1 MDTPNQLAIESFSCS
16 WLSSSRPSL
25 DSLDLDLDRHPG
37 TLSPPQDFYF
47 DVPAS
52 DDHEF
57 AHADELFS
65 LGVIKSVLFDAP
77 ISQTPPANSGTVSRD
92 IPPRWSL
99 LRRWRK
105 SFLQTIW
112 RCFRCVGPFLVRLA
126 NSRWCTRVDDID
138 RRKSRDMGWHSPRES
153 SLFPTYSSAN
163 CLAVDDSR
171 AESPI
176 YEAVLHCKRSIEKYS
191 VPVDETTTADDRT
204 RLAGGG
210 GQRGGVNY
218 RSNVCILPLRRPP
231 SLPTS
236 SLESATYPMIS
247 PLANWRESLEK
258 ISLAVHDDEDD
269 EIYGPSDADDP
280 DRRNSH
286 SFSHSTSGSRSPLS
300 NGIDSLYHVETEQC
314 KAEIKRL
321 QESEA
326 EIKALAINYAA
337 LLKERE
343 DQISRLNKENGFLKQ
358 SLDSTTSSLNNL
370 RMSTNAS
377 TMPKET
383 GDLSPNR
390 QLKGGQFKIRSGG
403 SPGPNGI
410 ASKQDIMSNGTR
422 HTGKYDSLHGKEKDL
437 ADLLEEKNRSLSALK
452 SNYDSEVKELKEEV
466 EKERSDLAKIRVELR
481 EERQMNQNFLKEIQS
496 LKDERNNTVITLNQL
511 RHELNAK
518 IAEVE
523 RLQVKMSN
531 GKGMDG
537 SVEGLK
543 RTITSLEKE
552 NTNLKTEKNDL
563 EIALRASMNPSSLGA
578 SSISNEEASSSE
590 RYAKEE
596 LERSVAKF
604 EMDLKEARQERDKAL
619 RQLSRLKQH
628 LLDKESEESE
638 KMDEDRKI
646 IEELREKTAYQNS
659 QILQLENALEQ
670 AKASQDQLK
679 ILSNSDAL
687 KHKEIVDELN
697 RKLANTASL
706 VEAKNME
713 ILNLQT
719 ALGQYYAE
727 IEAKGRL
734 ERDLTL
740 AREESMKFSELLKGA
755 ENMAIASQREKEEI
769 LGKLSDAEKAL
780 IEGNNRVNKLEDDNA
795 KLRRVV
801 EQSMTRL
808 NRMSVDSDYL
818 VDRRIVIKLLV
829 TYFQR
834 NHSKE
839 VLDLMVRMLGFSEE
853 DKQRIGVAQH
863 GAGKGVV
870 RGVLGIPGRLV
881 GGILGGSS
889 AEAPINMVSDNQ
901 SIADLW
907 VDFLLSESEEREK
920 RDRLAA
926 RPESSAAETS
936 GRSAGAAATAGSPFP
951 DNRTVAAPPQPG
963 FSRFSSSLN
972 QSPAAYPSNSRHLE
986 QYGSE
991 FSTVPLS
998 STESTSWTSRPL
1010 PRY

>member
-1 MDTPNQLAIESFSCS
+1 
-16 WLSSSRPSL
+16 
-25 DSLDLDLDRHPG
+25 
-37 TLSPPQDFYF
+37 
-47 DVPAS
+47 
-52 DDHEF
+52 
-57 AHADELFS
+57 
-65 LGVIKSVLFDAP
+65 
-77 ISQTPPANSGTVSRD
+77 
-92 IPPRWSL
+92 
-99 LRRWRK
+99 
-105 SFLQTIW
+105 
-112 RCFRCVGPFLVRLA
+112 
-126 NSRWCTRVDDID
+126 
-138 RRKSRDMGWHSPRES
+138 
-153 SLFPTYSSAN
+153 
-163 CLAVDDSR
+163 
-171 AESPI
+171 
-176 YEAVLHCKRSIEKYS
+176 
-191 VPVDETTTADDRT
+191 
-204 RLAGGG
+204 
-210 GQRGGVNY
+210 
-218 RSNVCILPLRRPP
+218 
-231 SLPTS
+231 
-236 SLESATYPMIS
+236 MIS

-269 EIYGPSDADDP
+269 EIFGHSYADDP

-286 SFSHSTSGSRSPLS
+286 SFAHSTSGSRSPLP
-300 NGIDSLYHVETEQC
+300 NGIDSPYHVETEQC

-337 LLKERE
+337 LLKDRE
-343 DQISRLNKENGFLKQ
+343 DKISRLNKENGVLKQ

-377 TMPKET
+377 NM
-383 GDLSPNR
+383 
-390 QLKGGQFKIRSGG
+390 Q
-403 SPGPNGI
+403 
-410 ASKQDIMSNGTR
+410 
-422 HTGKYDSLHGKEKDL
+422 KDL
-437 ADLLEEKNRSLSALK
+437 ADLLEEKNCSLSALK
-452 SNYDSEVKELKEEV
+452 SNYDSQVKELKEEV
-466 EKERSDLAKIRVELR
+466 EKEHNDLAKLCAELR

-496 LKDERNNTVITLNQL
+496 LKEERNNTVIELNQL
-511 RHELNAK
+511 RLELNAK
-518 IAEVE
+518 LAEGE
-523 RLQVKMSN
+523 RLKMSN
-531 GKGMDG
+531 GQSMDG

-543 RTITSLEKE
+543 RIITTLEKE
-552 NTNLKTEKNDL
+552 NTIWKTEKNDL
-563 EIALRASMNPSSLGA
+563 EIAQRASLKPSSMEA
-578 SSISNEEASSSE
+578 SSGGNEEASSSE

-596 LERSVAKF
+596 LERSLAKF
-604 EMDLKEARQERDKAL
+604 EMDLKEARQERNKVL

-638 KMDEDRKI
+638 KMDEDRRI
-646 IEELREKTAYQNS
+646 IEELREKTAHQNS
-659 QILQLENALEQ
+659 QILLLENALEQ

-679 ILSNSDAL
+679 MLNSSDAL
-687 KHKEIVDELN
+687 KHKETVDVLN
-697 RKLANTASL
+697 RKLANSASL
-706 VEAKNME
+706 VEAKNLE

-727 IEAKGRL
+727 IEAKERL
-734 ERDLTL
+734 ERDLAL

-755 ENMAIASQREKEEI
+755 ENMAAATQREKEEI

-801 EQSMTRL
+801 EQSMTQL

-863 GAGKGVV
+863 GAGKSVV

-889 AEAPINMVSDNQ
+889 AEAPMNMVSDNQ

-936 GRSAGAAATAGSPFP
+936 GRTPGAAVAAGSPFP
-951 DNRTVAAPPQPG
+951 DNSTVAAPPPPS

-972 QSPAAYPSNSRHLE
+972 QSPAAYPSNSRNWE
-986 QYGSE
+986 QCGSE

-998 STESTSWTSRPL
+998 SKESPPWTSRPL